1 MTRSGWI
8 AIGLLGCLP
17 LVAKAGVVWEMAR
30 DSDTTWPAGGF
41 RFTADRGRVRVEHF
55 AASGEPSSISIVVD
69 GTQSTFSSR
78 QKTVDVCDPQCMT
91 ELAEQPAAIRRAQEA
106 QLAQVPERHRESM
119 RQGMGLG
126 PQPAVSVRKTE
137 RVEVVGQY
145 RCSLWEVTVSERV
158 VLDVCAVPFSK
169 VSGGQ
174 ELGQAY
180 DADRQ
185 RWRAHDLAMRQHSA
199 AQVSWAEFR
208 PPLEIQGLPVPVRVR
223 DRRFTPARVIVIRSV
238 RTTAV
243 ADDAFQVPAG
253 LQVRDVGKSLP
264 DLDSA
269 AKTATLT
276 PEQQRAQ
283 QKMWEMLD
291 KVKAE
296 EIKRQGEKPK

>member
-91 ELAEQPAAIRRAQEA
+91 ELAEPAAIRRAQEA

-119 RQGMGLG
+119 RQGMGRG
-126 PQPAVSVRKTE
+126 PQPAVSVRQTE

-145 RCSLWEVTVSERV
+145 R
-158 VLDVCAVPFSK
+158 
-169 VSGGQ
+169 
-174 ELGQAY
+174 
-180 DADRQ
+180 
-185 RWRAHDLAMRQHSA
+185 
-199 AQVSWAEFR
+199 
-208 PPLEIQGLPVPVRVR
+208 
-223 DRRFTPARVIVIRSV
+223 
-238 RTTAV
+238 
-243 ADDAFQVPAG
+243 
-253 LQVRDVGKSLP
+253 KSLP